1 MPLRRAKRVA
11 KQIVRVARRRQ
22 SATERIN
29 GGKFHAAVELFAKC
43 DARTPTGGGAAVISK
58 TGGKTI
64 LKIVSGRQVAA
75 PAENSHVTVVV
86 VEACDLKL
94 PASTNF
100 SFRRNFF
107 VKTVLQNGTA
117 PPPEQRRKCIQF
129 IQRRREHTT
138 RLCVFRFEW
147 TGPPGHGDENK
158 SCAPVIG
165 EAHIQFC
172 AGPQRRRCGPESHQD
187 IFAAIPQNRAI
198 LERQRATL
206 IKTDTPEG
214 GPNGSQLVLAK
225 DQRRVPTD
233 AASSRWQPHR

>member
-29 GGKFHAAVELFAKC
+29 GGQFHVAVELFAKC
-43 DARTPTGGGAAVISK
+43 DARTPTAGGAAVISK

-94 PASTNF
+94 PVSTNF

-107 VKTVLQNGTA
+107 VETVLQNGTA
-117 PPPEQRRKCIQF
+117 PPPHQRTKCIHF
-129 IQRRREHTT
+129 IHPPRPPPPHLYTS
-138 RLCVFRFEW
+138 RL
-147 TGPPGHGDENK
+147 
-158 SCAPVIG
+158 A
-165 EAHIQFC
+165 
-172 AGPQRRRCGPESHQD
+172 
-187 IFAAIPQNRAI
+187 
-198 LERQRATL
+198 
-206 IKTDTPEG
+206 
-214 GPNGSQLVLAK
+214 
-225 DQRRVPTD
+225 
-233 AASSRWQPHR
+233 